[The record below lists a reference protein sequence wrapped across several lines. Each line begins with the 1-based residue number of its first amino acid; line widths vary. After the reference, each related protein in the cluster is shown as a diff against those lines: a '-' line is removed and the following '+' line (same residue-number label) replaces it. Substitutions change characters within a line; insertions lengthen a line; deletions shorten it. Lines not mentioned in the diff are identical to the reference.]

1 MRGRGYRE
9 GPRAQV
15 LLDNVVNNSGLCTLM
30 IKGVC
35 TGKADTVHHTLGIS
49 VTGHDPRYMVATC
62 SACNLHVGD
71 PMRGVDPPHLPVT
84 VW

>member
-1 MRGRGYRE
+1 MRGRGYQTLR
-9 GPRAQV
+9 RQ
-15 LLDNVVNNSGLCTLM
+15 LLDENVITNRGLCTLM

-35 TGKADTVHHTLGIS
+35 TGKATCIHHTLGVS

-71 PMRGVDPPHLPVT
+71 PLRHADPPHVSVT
-84 VW
+84 QW